1 MPEIGLD
8 PNFVP
13 AQFDFARRYVIRP
26 EIKGADARK
35 IEPRVVLVAGQN
47 AVLDAATVERKTHMR
62 TAVVQGKDS
71 TLVFDNQNGSMRA
84 AKNEPPFALEL
95 LDRACAFEFGAHGH
109 APPAAGQMECRRSTL
124 ALLIVLASGLRQSR
138 FERGKEASCFASRY
152 DAVIEGQRQRQHA
165 ADDLLSLVDDHA

>member
-1 MPEIGLD
+1 MLEIGLD

-26 EIKGADARK
+26 EIKGTAARK
-35 IEPRVVLVAGQN
+35 IEPRVVPVAGQN

-109 APPAAGQMECRRSTL
+109 APPAGRSTL